1 MEWLRGSMVRVLF
14 LIFFAAT
21 CMSVSL
27 ISYTQANTSGW
38 FSSNL
43 TIEQQDDSIYSL
55 SLQGRD
61 CKFRDNVPIKGV
73 GLTAACITEGT
84 KLRIAYAAPGTFVSK
99 GRDQTFYP
107 LNIPFDRFA
116 ILSPDTDRVVLYRN
130 INNYSSTFAV
140 YEEASK
146 RLAYSNG
153 EYVFQTSQPSFQYS
167 QSPQFFTF
175 PRLSSDGRFAVYVG
189 TNAANTKFAVKTVN
203 LETSETSTV
212 GYILDTQAYIR
223 EIFRDIAV
231 SDNGEYV
238 ALNTYAKSDGSE
250 DPFRTIQVWRNRNC
264 DVEASVACETRLA
277 TDGVPSIGTPS
288 GITFNDNATVLTL
301 MHFTQATPASQQY
314 HRTTFSI
321 PDLFRD
327 KQLDYL
333 AMGDS
338 FSSGEGD
345 TEGMHY
351 IAGTNF
357 LGDNT
362 RPREMCHVSDRSY
375 PFLLRDRLMPG
386 STMRSVACSGAVV
399 REDYTGSEY
408 GYKGQSYRLAEVPD
422 VMRSQMKR
430 EALDISF
437 IPGRNKQMTFVKKY
451 QPKAVT
457 ITGGGNDAGF
467 VDLIYR
473 CAYHTTTCKDAYIYK
488 DIAKAGRDIQAQ
500 YKNLLKLYKDLNIAS
515 SKTKIYAV
523 GYPQFISENYDPCA
537 VNIGMNKTERKF
549 VRESVTMMNNVIEA
563 AADTA
568 GVKYIDIESALGENT
583 LCGSSSPKYV
593 TGISTDKPWKR
604 ASSNGFFSNESFHP
618 NAHGHQ
624 AMTDAIRSALSD
636 KSPLGYSYCQG
647 TATMCPKVSEQEV
660 PLTPF
665 FAVAVNDTLRT
676 EIGQTFSPQSAQPI
690 KDSRLPVSVNDLGRG
705 KATIRIESTPHVL
718 GIVEVGDDGTID
730 TELKI
735 PTDIE
740 PGLHTLYIDAF
751 TPAGEEITLWQYI
764 TIYGPD
770 GDLDGN
776 GVDDALQPCPFV
788 VGSLQDSDGD
798 GIDDRCD
805 PEIKQ
810 TQEGAYS
817 PPSVPRAY
825 DSQQPIH
832 SAFASDAAKAL
843 LTTESRQSTQRFLAS
858 DGVNASTSSHDWRD
872 KDKQPREEIQGDN
885 PGLVKQRSQIANFT
899 WTNIS
904 TIAIMCIMML
914 IGFIYAKT
922 HSKKQ

>member
-1 MEWLRGSMVRVLF
+1 MIRVLF

-175 PRLSSDGRFAVYVG
+175 PRLSSDGRFAAYVG
-189 TNAANTKFAVKTVN
+189 TNASNTKFAVKTVN
-203 LETSETSTV
+203 LETGETNSM
-212 GYILDTQAYIR
+212 GYILDTQAYMQ
-223 EIFRDIAV
+223 ENYRDIAV
-231 SDNGEYV
+231 SNDGEYV
-238 ALNTYAKSDGSE
+238 AINTYARSE
-250 DPFRTIQVWRNRNC
+250 DSGNLFRTIQVWRNRNC

-277 TDGVPSIGTPS
+277 TDNVPAIGMPS
-288 GITFNDNATVLTL
+288 GLTFNEDASTITL
-301 MHFTQATPASQQY
+301 MNFKQTAQPDKDDYYRA
-314 HRTTFSI
+314 TFSI
-321 PDLFRD
+321 EDLFVTKR
-327 KQLDYL
+327 LDYL

-345 TEGMHY
+345 TDGMHY
-351 IAGTNF
+351 IAGTNI
-357 LGDNT
+357 LGDKVL
-362 RPREMCHVSDRSY
+362 PREMCHVSNRSY
-375 PFLLRDRLMPG
+375 PFLLRDKLMPSG
-386 STMRSVACSGAVV
+386 VMRSVACSGAEVE
-399 REDYTGSEY
+399 EDYMGREY
-408 GYKGQSYRLAEVPD
+408 GYKGQDYRLADVAD

-437 IPGRNKQMTFVKKY
+437 IPGRNKQITFVKKY

-457 ITGGGNDAGF
+457 VTGGGND
-467 VDLIYR
+467 VDFAYLIGK
-473 CAYHTTTCKDAYIYK
+473 CANHSTTCEESYVYK
-488 DIAKAGRDIQAQ
+488 DIASTGRKIQAQ
-500 YKNLLKLYKDLNIAS
+500 YEILKNFYQALHIAS
-515 SKTKIYAV
+515 AKTKIYVV
-523 GYPQFISENYDPCA
+523 GYPQFISEEDDPCA
-537 VNIGMNKTERKF
+537 VNIGMNKTERRF
-549 VRESVTMMNNVIEA
+549 VREGVIMMNNVIEA

-568 GVKYIDIESALGENT
+568 GVKYIDIESALGRNT

-593 TGISTDKPWKR
+593 TGISTDKPWRR

-618 NAHGHQ
+618 NAHGHR
-624 AMTDAIRSALSD
+624 AMASAIETALGG
-636 KSPLGYSYCQG
+636 KSPIEYSYCERS
-647 TATMCPKVSEQEV
+647 ATVCPKIAQMSAV

-665 FAVAVNDTLRT
+665 FAITINDTLHT
-676 EIGQTFSPQSAQPI
+676 QIGQTFSPQSAQPI
-690 KDSRLPVSVNDLGRG
+690 MDPRLPVSVQDLGKG
-705 KATIRIESTPHVL
+705 KATVRIESTPRVL
-718 GIVEVGDDGTID
+718 GSIDVGDDGAID
-730 TELKI
+730 TELVI

-751 TPAGEEITLWQYI
+751 TPAGEAITLWQHI

-770 GDLDGN
+770 DDLDGN
-776 GVDDALQPCPFV
+776 GIDDAFQPCPFV
-788 VGSLQDSDGD
+788 VGVLQDSDGD
-798 GIDDRCD
+798 NIDDRCD
-805 PEIKQ
+805 PEIEL
-810 TQEGAYS
+810 TYEGAHNS
-817 PPSVPRAY
+817 PGITHV
-825 DSQQPIH
+825 DDDQQPGH
-832 SAFASDAAKAL
+832 SN
-843 LTTESRQSTQRFLAS
+843 LAS
-858 DGVNASTSSHDWRD
+858 DSAKSLLATELLSPSQRLSADNSIITPTSLLEQEDEDEQLHQKGQDNYTDSA
-872 KDKQPREEIQGDN
+872 KQQSGE
-885 PGLVKQRSQIANFT
+885 SNFI
-899 WTNIS
+899 WINIS
-904 TIAIMCIMML
+904 MVAILCIITL
-914 IGFIYAKT
+914 TGFTYVKT
-922 HSKKQ
+922 RFNKK